1 VADLAVRAISPGDAE
16 AVRAHLLSTWG
27 STRVAGRGVL
37 HEATT
42 LPGYLAERDGE
53 LAGLLTYSVGG
64 DVLEIV
70 TLAATP
76 PGAGAGTALVAAV
89 VGEAG
94 RGGCA
99 RVRVMTTN
107 DNVDAVRFY
116 QRRGFRLSALRP
128 GGLASARRLKP
139 EIPEV
144 GAYGIPLRDEI
155 DLELHLEEPAAAAD
169 RNTRD
174 TTVRIEDLDPGDPRL
189 PDVLPVLQELRP
201 HLTAE
206 SFAAVYAEG
215 YPQGLRYTAA
225 YAGDRCVGVAGWRI
239 HACTVAIRKLYVDD
253 LVTAATDRSA
263 GVGRLLLAELEERAR
278 SAGCTLLD
286 LDSGVHRFDAHRFYL
301 RERMAITAHHFGKQL
316 DAPRSDGT

>member
-1 VADLAVRAISPGDAE
+1 VPGLTVRPIAPGDGE

-27 STRVAGRGVL
+27 STRAAGRDVL
-37 HEATT
+37 HDATT
-42 LPGYLAERDGE
+42 LPGYLAERGGE
-53 LAGLLTYSVGG
+53 LAGLLTYAVDG

-70 TLAATP
+70 TIAATP

-89 VGEAG
+89 VAET
-94 RGGCA
+94 RRRGCA

-116 QRRGFRLSALRP
+116 QRRGFRLAALRP
-128 GGLASARRLKP
+128 GGVASARRLKP
-139 EIPEV
+139 EIPQV

-155 DLELHLEEPAAAAD
+155 DLELRLEEPTAPTD
-169 RNTRD
+169 PGR
-174 TTVRIEDLDPGDPRL
+174 TVRIEDLDPGDPRL
-189 PDVLPVLQELRP
+189 PGVLAVLQELRP

-239 HACTVAIRKLYVDD
+239 QACTVAIRKLYVDD
-253 LVTAATDRSA
+253 LVTAAGSRST
-263 GVGRLLLAELEERAR
+263 GVGRALLAELEARAQ

-301 RERMAITAHHFGKQL
+301 RERMAFTAHHFGKQL
-316 DAPRSDGT
+316 GAAAR